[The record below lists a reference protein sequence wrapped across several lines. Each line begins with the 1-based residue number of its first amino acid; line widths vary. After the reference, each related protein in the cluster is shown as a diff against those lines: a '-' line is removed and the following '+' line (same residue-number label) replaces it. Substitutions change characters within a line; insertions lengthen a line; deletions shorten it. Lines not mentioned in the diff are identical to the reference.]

1 MPTPSELATQELARR
16 YSLRNRTQVPTRYD
30 TVSAARPTIRSALGN
45 LMRDAIDATGVGGGY
60 RQGLLNAAQGVETAA
75 DFLPVVGDVLGLEDA
90 SRALGAGDWLGAG
103 INMLGA
109 IPVVGD
115 VAAKGA
121 KAARSSLNDLYFLHN
136 TTPQALARYDDL
148 GGLPAPSIA
157 VTQEDIPFENFGDI
171 TLIGRPERFA
181 PEFDKTNTVWGSD
194 AYTVR
199 APKAFRIPSSDA
211 KDNFLAEFKNL
222 EASDRQDVN
231 YIIDQLSRN
240 PSNPAELYRQ
250 FDTWLLTGDSSL
262 KQFAEDANIPIPEG
276 ADWVDLHSIRENN
289 REAFD
294 IWRESKRNRY
304 FDPELYFDASSPSST
319 RVNIKPFTNENI
331 IPYMRRQ
338 SGAGT
343 EETST
348 VGVGKIRSALQPRL
362 SSLEEIRMARGN
374 LSDDIVESNTAND
387 SLLIDF
393 QDALQP
399 YYKWPDG
406 GWQMRDDV
414 GAALSN
420 SGRMGMRSALEK
432 EGFENVPDSLVEELT
447 QFTNDLISSPTTY
460 FEAKPMRQVALEEFA
475 GALVPQNA
483 PKSSLRLLES
493 KGIPYTLYDE
503 NNPTDRLLARK
514 RFKDSA
520 FALGGLG
527 LGAGA
532 YRASQKEEQP
542 EI

>member
-1 MPTPSELATQELARR
+1 MPTVEELARQEL
-16 YSLRNRTQVPTRYD
+16 LRRIQSRQVQPIPQTM
-30 TVSAARPTIRSALGN
+30 TPVKPTIRSALGN
-45 LMRDAIDATGVGGGY
+45 LMRDAVDASGIGGGY
-60 RQGLLNAAQGVETAA
+60 RQGLMKAAQGMENIGLDFTPAGFAMDVQET
-75 DFLPVVGDVLGLEDA
+75 GQ
-90 SRALGAGDWLGAG
+90 ALGRGDLIDAG
-103 INMLGA
+103 ISALGVV
-109 IPVVGD
+109 PVIGD
-115 VAAKGA
+115 VAKKGA
-121 KAARSSLNDLYFLHN
+121 QTARSKLRDLYFLHN
-136 TTPQALARYDDL
+136 TNPLALARYDEL
-148 GGLPAPSIA
+148 GGLPAPSLAI
-157 VTQEDIPFENFGDI
+157 TKEDIPFENFGEI

-199 APKAFRIPSSDA
+199 APRAFRIPYSDA
-211 KDNFLAEFKNL
+211 KDNFLEEFKNI
-222 EASDRQDVN
+222 EPSDRYDAE
-231 YIIDQLSRN
+231 YIIEELSRH
-240 PSNPAELYRQ
+240 PSNPAPLYSQ
-250 FDTWLLTGDSSL
+250 FDSWLLTGNGAL
-262 KQFAEDANIPIPEG
+262 RKFAEDANIPISKD
-276 ADWVDLHSIRENN
+276 ANWTDLVQMREEN
-289 REAFD
+289 RAAFD

-319 RVNIKPFTNENI
+319 RVNIKPFTNKNI

-348 VGVGKIRSALQPRL
+348 VGAGKIRAALQPRL

-414 GAALSN
+414 GTALSN

-447 QFTNDLISSPTTY
+447 QFTNDLINSPTTY

-483 PKSSLRLLES
+483 PQSSLRLLES
-493 KGIPYTLYDE
+493 KGIPYTLYEE